1 MTNTAKRRAA
11 AQIDGVKS
19 KSKPKKK
26 DLKITRRS
34 RLTNGH
40 LPELFQ
46 DINKWLGVHWPKQ
59 EWFILLLINAILCIH
74 HTCKMQLLCV
84 RFIASCKLRKSLG
97 QGPDSGPF
105 PWIKMISYDIPVSSL
120 YTSEKGFFMLPY
132 FTSHNATSI
141 MFVILTHNPCSYEL
155 KQHACCHGGLISRC
169 IRTDSMVRTF
179 ELAIGIGH

>member
-1 MTNTAKRRAA
+1 M
-11 AQIDGVKS
+11 IGF
-19 KSKPKKK
+19 P
-26 DLKITRRS
+26 
-34 RLTNGH
+34 LT
-40 LPELFQ
+40 
-46 DINKWLGVHWPKQ
+46 KARVVHSTTDYA
-59 EWFILLLINAILCIH
+59 ILLCITY
-74 HTCKMQLLCV
+74 TCKMELFCV
-84 RFIASCKLRKSLG
+84 RFIASCKLCKSLG

-169 IRTDSMVRTF
+169 IRTYDTNI
-179 ELAIGIGH
+179 A